1 MNVRKQVLLLLLFLL
16 FILEGTLIPWIL
28 PGSWQN
34 IPSPNLVFIV
44 LLFVSIYHNRH
55 TALVLGI
62 IFGMLHDVVFYGDM
76 IGTYSLVMGF
86 STYIMGF
93 IFRVRRAPMP
103 VMMTVVILG
112 SLLFDSMLYAIYRL
126 FSLTQLT
133 YDWNLLHHI
142 LPDLVLHFVFGLSF
156 TFLCASSLKKL
167 LGGRQKKRRHKSRR
181 HFSFPAGT
189 LPREGEM

>member
-34 IPSPNLVFIV
+34 ILSPNLVFIV

-112 SLLFDSMLYAIYRL
+112 SLLFDSMLYAISAAVFADAVDLRL
-126 FSLTQLT
+126 EFAAS
-133 YDWNLLHHI
+133 HS
-142 LPDLVLHFVFGLSF
+142 PRPRASF
-156 TFLCASSLKKL
+156 RVRAYHL
-167 LGGRQKKRRHKSRR
+167 R
-181 HFSFPAGT
+181 SFAQAA
-189 LPREGEM
+189 

>member
-1 MNVRKQVLLLLLFLL
+1 MNVRKQALLLLLFLL

-142 LPDLVLHFVFGLSF
+142 LPDLVLHFVFGLIIYVP
-156 TFLCASSLKKL
+156 LRKQLEKIA
-167 LGGRQKKRRHKSRR
+167 RRETKEK
-181 HFSFPAGT
+181 AA
-189 LPREGEM
+189 